1 MSTWR
6 VGRSYKKIKTLRHLK
21 HIVKHCMINQ
31 KNTF

>member
-1 MSTWR
+1 MQMLNN
-6 VGRSYKKIKTLRHLK
+6 GRSYKKLKHLK